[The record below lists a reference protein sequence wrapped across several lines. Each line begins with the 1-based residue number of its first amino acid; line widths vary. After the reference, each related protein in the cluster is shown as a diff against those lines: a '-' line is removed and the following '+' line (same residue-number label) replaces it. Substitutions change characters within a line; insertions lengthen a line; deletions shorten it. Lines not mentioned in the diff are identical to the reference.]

1 MAIART
7 PVFKRCNYLGI
18 NPIVLGYTHKPSI
31 RRAKKSRRKISEYG
45 IQLREKQKV
54 RFVYGVLER
63 QFRRAYE
70 RAEKMSGMTGENLLR
85 LMEQRLD
92 NVIFRLGLATTRIQ
106 ARQIVN
112 HGHILIDGKRVDIPS
127 YEVSVGDII
136 TIRPSIR
143 QAVMERKF
151 SINRSLPSW
160 ISFNED
166 QFSAKIEGLPTR
178 SDIDFEVSERAIVEL
193 YSK

>member
-1 MAIART
+1 
-7 PVFKRCNYLGI
+7 
-18 NPIVLGYTHKPSI
+18 
-31 RRAKKSRRKISEYG
+31 
-45 IQLREKQKV
+45 
-54 RFVYGVLER
+54 
-63 QFRRAYE
+63 
-70 RAEKMSGMTGENLLR
+70 MSGMTGENLLR

-92 NVIFRLGLATTRIQ
+92 NVIFRLGLAATRIQ

-127 YEVSVGDII
+127 YEVSVGEVI

-151 SINRSLPSW
+151 SMNRSLPSW

>member
-45 IQLREKQKV
+45 FQLREKQKV

-92 NVIFRLGLATTRIQ
+92 NVIFRLGLAATRIQ

-127 YEVSVGDII
+127 YEVSVGEVI

-151 SINRSLPSW
+151 SMNRSLPSW